1 MVVLTRRPLA
11 LVLLLSAAVLVV
23 PGSSSAEPLERV
35 DYDLQLAD
43 IHFGLHLGGNITN
56 AVFGTVSLVGGIY
69 NFGLVGSGR
78 GNQQHFISGLYM
90 VSLGAASMISAAS
103 TIDSNVRI
111 WESLR
116 TSFEAASEPER
127 RLLRAAAAA
136 RLRAVAVNRAIG
148 LAADGTFL
156 GIGVALAVASPGGLG
171 PMLVVNGAFVLGVDI
186 FKLAVDDQTALQ
198 WEERDRDAD
207 DGYFTHRR
215 VRPRLVS
222 WGAAPMTLPDG
233 QGGWS
238 SGAAF
243 SLAGVF

>member
-1 MVVLTRRPLA
+1 MTTRRSLA
-11 LVLLLSAAVLVV
+11 LLLLVFTTALVAPRPSV
-23 PGSSSAEPLERV
+23 AEPLERI
-35 DYDLQLAD
+35 DHDLQLND

-56 AVFGTVSLVGGIY
+56 ATFGTVSLVAGIY
-69 NFGLVGSGR
+69 NFGLVGSGL
-78 GNQQHFISGLYM
+78 GGTQSFLHGLYM
-90 VSLGAASMISAAS
+90 VSLGAASMISSAS
-103 TIDSNVRI
+103 TIDSNVRM
-111 WESLR
+111 WKSLR
-116 TSFEAASEPER
+116 TSFSAASEPER

-156 GIGVALAVASPGGLG
+156 GIGIALAVASPTGLG
-171 PMLVVNGAFVLGVDI
+171 SLLVVNGAFVLGIDI

-215 VRPRLVS
+215 VRPRLLS
-222 WGAAPMTLPDG
+222 WGAAPLTLPDG
-233 QGGWS
+233 NGGWTP
-238 SGAAF
+238 GAAF